1 MANVKDLTQLTSFTK
16 KYKYNLKIA
25 VISDIHG
32 NIPALEEVVADINR
46 KRVDYIINLGDHLSG
61 PLWPKETI
69 QFLMEQDWIQ
79 ISGNQDRQLVEQ
91 DPSNHGLS
99 DSYAY
104 NVLNNIE
111 KEWLHSLQTD
121 FRLDENVFA
130 FHGTPLSDTEYL
142 LETIEHSRARLA
154 SREEIKLRLG
164 NIKSPVMLCGHTHI
178 PRIVETD
185 ENILIIN
192 PGSVGLPA
200 YEDDFPEAHIME
212 SGSPHAR
219 YAVLESYNNK
229 WTAEMIAI
237 PYDFERAAE
246 QAHKNNRHDWQIALR
261 TGYMV

>member
-1 MANVKDLTQLTSFTK
+1 M
-16 KYKYNLKIA
+16 KIA

-79 ISGNQDRQLVEQ
+79 ISGNQDRQLIKQ
-91 DPSNHGLS
+91 DPSKHGLS
-99 DSYAY
+99 NRYAY
-104 NVLNNIE
+104 NVLSNIE
-111 KEWLHSLQTD
+111 KEWLHSLQPD

-130 FHGTPLSDTEYL
+130 FHGTPSSDTEYL

-185 ENILIIN
+185 ENILIVN